1 MALPRMR
8 SRRAGRRRRIE
19 VHGLA
24 AGAPGH
30 LIIALAAQG
39 GQDLTG
45 QPLLE
50 GQGTGL
56 VAAGHEEIE
65 TGLGQEPRLL
75 FSKAGHNGCDQLPFF
90 GDMGNTGATV
100 PLVAQRQGDVLGH
113 EPGLAVFVK
122 AGADEV
128 VLKSK
133 GNEIRHSSS
142 P

>member
-1 MALPRMR
+1 MAL
-8 SRRAGRRRRIE
+8 
-19 VHGLA
+19 
-24 AGAPGH
+24 
-30 LIIALAAQG
+30 AQG

-65 TGLGQEPRLL
+65 AGLGNDEHHLL
-75 FSKAGHNGCDQLPFF
+75 TTKGHNLTTPLPFIR
-90 GDMGNTGATV
+90 DMSKEVVELTKGTFRVT
-100 PLVAQRQGDVLGH
+100 QRQGHVLGH